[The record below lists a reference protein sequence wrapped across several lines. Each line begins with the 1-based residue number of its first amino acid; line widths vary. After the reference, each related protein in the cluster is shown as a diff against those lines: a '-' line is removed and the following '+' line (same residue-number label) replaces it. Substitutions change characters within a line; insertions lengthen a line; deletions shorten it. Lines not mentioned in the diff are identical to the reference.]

1 MNTGEKIKQARR
13 KVGLTQKDL
22 AARMDTSQSY
32 IAQYENG
39 TRNAKPAT
47 LRRIA
52 SAIGCQLSDLIG
64 DDMKISKEDRGGLD
78 WDSGS
83 SVDPGDIP
91 ADPERVREDEKTL
104 LQYYRKL
111 ENERKGKVLDYVVD
125 QYGSQTWERTA
136 PEDGPGHIQNL

>member
-47 LRRIA
+47 LRRI
-52 SAIGCQLSDLIG
+52 SEAIGCQLSDLIG
-64 DDMKISKEDRGGLD
+64 DTVEMVIRVYGHLYPNKQKEVATRLQQ
-78 WDSGS
+78 
-83 SVDPGDIP
+83 
-91 ADPERVREDEKTL
+91 L
-104 LQYYRKL
+104 LQ
-111 ENERKGKVLDYVVD
+111 
-125 QYGSQTWERTA
+125 
-136 PEDGPGHIQNL
+136 